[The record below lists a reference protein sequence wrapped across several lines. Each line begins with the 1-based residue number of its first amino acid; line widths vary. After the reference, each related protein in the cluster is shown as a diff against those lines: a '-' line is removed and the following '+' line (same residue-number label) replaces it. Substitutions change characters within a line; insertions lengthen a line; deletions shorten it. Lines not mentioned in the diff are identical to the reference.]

1 MIVPVPEVAH
11 TGASKS
17 SRFSLAQGMQEGLR
31 DGTRCVPYRS
41 ARAARGAGRAR
52 SGSSLDV
59 ESRGRRPVAND
70 PEVWERTR
78 NPWTLLQD
86 VSRERLEKLARNA
99 DFLEELRNLIGLRE
113 RYLNEPFIAWADAQA
128 VRLSGA
134 AS

>member
-1 MIVPVPEVAH
+1 M
-11 TGASKS
+11 
-17 SRFSLAQGMQEGLR
+17 
-31 DGTRCVPYRS
+31 
-41 ARAARGAGRAR
+41 
-52 SGSSLDV
+52 